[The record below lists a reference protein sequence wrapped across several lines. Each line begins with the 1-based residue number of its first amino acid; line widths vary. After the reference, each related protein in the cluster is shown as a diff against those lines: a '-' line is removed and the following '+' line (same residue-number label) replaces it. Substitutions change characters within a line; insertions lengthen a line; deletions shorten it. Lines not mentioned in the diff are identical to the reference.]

1 MRCYALIHKHLF
13 IIQNNGIQEESYN
26 NQICKIVTTV
36 ERVMLNGTF
45 DYTYV
50 CKVPQSK
57 KKLYV
62 YGRNR

>member
-45 DYTYV
+45 DYTYMSV
-50 CKVPQSK
+50 KSTIQDVQTANP
-57 KKLYV
+57 L
-62 YGRNR
+62 